1 MKMMERGGN
10 MSDKKENNRKQANN
24 RISQGGIIEG
34 KKGVNLVFKLTAV
47 ILVPMV
53 ILVVLAVFG
62 LSRVGN
68 STALKMAEEELVTM
82 KYMMLRNISMV
93 PGEYKIENGQ
103 FYIGDV
109 KLSGSDGVLANY
121 KQNTGVDT
129 AIFIGTNIVGSSLPE
144 TVQGTEVGNRITN
157 KVLAGEEVFNSS
169 VRLGGVDYLA
179 YFAPLRDGD
188 QVAGMIMVA
197 LRVDETEAVYKG
209 IITSNAIIMI
219 VIVLVFC
226 AVVGLVVMLIVKA
239 LLSVVG
245 NLDSVAEGRLDMKI
259 SEKLLSRSDEVGKIA
274 RAVYSV
280 VQSFSQTISDIFKSM
295 ENMDECTTQFSS
307 NFESIT
313 QSIENVNIAVT
324 DIAEGATKQAADTQ
338 NVSESINEMN
348 KAINAA
354 SDSVVDLSSSAD
366 NMKRNNEMVDVT
378 LKELSDISVRASEAV
393 DEIQKQTNLTN
404 ESVQAIRSATDIIA
418 GIASQTNLL
427 SLNASIEAA
436 RAGDMGRG
444 FAVVAEEIR
453 GLADQSKESTDK
465 IRGIVENLIQNSNH
479 SVEIMGGVVDEI
491 RQQNE
496 KLDVTR
502 DAFDSLDKEIQRVVQ
517 AVDVISSQLDNIE
530 TYRNGV
536 VESINGLSEAS
547 QNNAASTEET
557 AATMDQLADIV
568 SECKAATA
576 ELVNISNALT
586 VSAKKFRL

>member
-1 MKMMERGGN
+1 
-10 MSDKKENNRKQANN
+10 MSGKNESSVKQAG
-24 RISQGGIIEG
+24 GGIIEG
-34 KKGVNLVFKLTAV
+34 KKGLNLVFKLTAV

-53 ILVVLAVFG
+53 LLVVFAVIG
-62 LSRVGN
+62 LSRVGHK
-68 STALKMAEEELVTM
+68 TALKMAEEELVTM
-82 KYMMLRNISMV
+82 KYMMLRNIAMV
-93 PGEYKIENGQ
+93 PGEYRTENGQ

-109 KLSGSDGVLANY
+109 KMSGDDGMLATY
-121 KQNTGVDT
+121 KQSTGMDT
-129 AIFIGTNIVGSSLPE
+129 ILFVGSEIKASSLPSS
-144 TVQGTEVGNRITN
+144 VQGGDIDSRISN
-157 KVLAGEEVFNSS
+157 KVLSGDEVFEPSIK
-169 VRLGGVDYLA
+169 LGGVEYLA
-179 YFAPLRDGD
+179 YFSPLKAGG
-188 QVAGMIMVA
+188 QTLGMIMVA

-209 IITSNAIIMI
+209 IIISNAAIMV
-219 VIVLVFC
+219 VIVLAFC
-226 AVVGLVVMLIVKA
+226 IVVGLIVMLIVKA
-239 LLSVVG
+239 LLSVAG
-245 NLDSVAEGRLDMKI
+245 SLDSVAEGRLDMKI

-280 VQSFSQTISDIFKSM
+280 VQSFSQTIAGIFKSM
-295 ENMDECTTQFSS
+295 KDMNECTTQFSS

-338 NVSESINEMN
+338 NVSQSMNEMN

-378 LKELSDISVRASEAV
+378 LKELIDISVRASESV
-393 DEIQKQTNLTN
+393 DEIQKQTNRTN
-404 ESVQAIRSATDIIA
+404 ESVQDIRSATDIIA

-465 IRGIVENLIQNSNH
+465 IRGIVENLIQNSNY

-491 RQQNE
+491 RHQNE
-496 KLDVTR
+496 KLGVTR
-502 DAFDSLDKEIQRVVQ
+502 NAFDSLDTEIQRVIR
-517 AVDVISSQLDNIE
+517 AVEVISNQLSNIE
-530 TYRNGV
+530 TYKNGV
-536 VESINGLSEAS
+536 MESISGLSEAS

-568 SECKAATA
+568 EECKAATA
-576 ELVNISNALT
+576 DLVNISNDLT
-586 VSAKKFRL
+586 ESAKKFKL